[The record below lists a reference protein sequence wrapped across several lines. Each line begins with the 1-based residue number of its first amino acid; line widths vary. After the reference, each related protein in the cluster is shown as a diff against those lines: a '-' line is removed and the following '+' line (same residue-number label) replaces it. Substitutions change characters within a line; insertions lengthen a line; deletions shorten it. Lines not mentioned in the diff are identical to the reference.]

1 MRSLARSMLTMKE
14 HRGYQSI
21 LYEKEKEKEK
31 EKKKGKYVWDYD
43 YLLLGTTIYRYAIF
57 TGPI

>member
-1 MRSLARSMLTMKE
+1 MKE